1 MAKTASSL
9 LLSDSQRMGR
19 PEPVAC
25 GPTAL
30 DEAALVHRREGA
42 VNSRFGAFREILL
55 TALRD
60 LDSIEAEPPVRTH
73 KFRLRDEVRRF
84 EIDLIRAALQKTN
97 GNQKHAA
104 ILLGMNA
111 TTLQCKIKR
120 FKITVSR
127 SHLDNR

>member
-1 MAKTASSL
+1 MAKTASSP
-9 LLSDSQRMGR
+9 LLSERQRIEM
-19 PEPVAC
+19 PESVAC

-30 DEAALVHRREGA
+30 YEAALLHRREGA
-42 VNSRFGAFREILL
+42 VNSRFDAFREILL

-60 LDSIEAEPPVRTH
+60 LESIGSDPPPRTQ
-73 KFRLRDEVRRF
+73 KFRLCDEVRRF

-104 ILLGMNA
+104 MLLGTNA

-120 FKITVSR
+120 YQITIRR